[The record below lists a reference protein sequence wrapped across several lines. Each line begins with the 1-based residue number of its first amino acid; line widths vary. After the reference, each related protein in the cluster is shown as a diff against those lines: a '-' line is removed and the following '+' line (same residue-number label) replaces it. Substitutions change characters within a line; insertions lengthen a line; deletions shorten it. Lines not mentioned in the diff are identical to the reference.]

1 MNKCT
6 VVPFGEDGSVLK
18 ISQVAARLC
27 VGHQTVLD
35 WITRG
40 VRCPG
45 GGYRKL
51 VASRVGRSWR
61 VAPEDLESFTIGSEE
76 IEPPKSSVSLKIQ
89 KKIDTEVKDYWRV
102 MERKKKSK

>member
-1 MNKCT
+1 MNRCT
-6 VVPFGEDGSVLK
+6 VFPFEGNGAVLK
-18 ISQVAARLC
+18 ISQVSARLC

-40 VRCPG
+40 VRSPG

-61 VAPEDLESFTIGSEE
+61 VAPEDLEAFTIGSEE
-76 IEPPKSSVSLKIQ
+76 IEPPKSSVSLKTQ
-89 KKIDTEVKDYWRV
+89 KKIDAEVKEYWKV
-102 MERKKKSK
+102 MERKRKLK